1 MGTQPTD
8 GRQARS
14 HPGKEMAMSINLIEM
29 LSGSIGKEVI
39 GQASKFLGESEAST
53 GSAVGSLLPA
63 LLGSMS
69 QKASTTSGAAD
80 LFKMVTGS
88 NIDTGLLGSLG
99 GLLSGGEKTNALL
112 SLGGTLAS
120 SLFGGDKVGGIAKA
134 LASLAGIK
142 PSSATSLLT
151 MVLPLGLSFV
161 KKHIL
166 DNKMDAGGLAGL
178 LRDQKVHLDRIGI
191 DKGLASAIGL
201 APAAA
206 AAVRPEPAPAR
217 KSGLGRLLPWIIG
230 AIALLSLLKFMNK
243 PTPPPPP
250 PPPPVSA
257 PAPVVATL
265 PASVYFETAKFDLD
279 AEAMAK
285 ISAAAQAIKK
295 DNLKI
300 EITGYTDKRG
310 DLAANEKL
318 AKERA
323 VAVKNA
329 LVAAGVAESSV
340 TMAKPFFVEAGAPG
354 ADADARRVDIKKS
367 GM

>member
-1 MGTQPTD
+1 
-8 GRQARS
+8 
-14 HPGKEMAMSINLIEM
+14 MSINLIEM

-80 LFKMVTGS
+80 LFKMVTGP

-120 SLFGGDKVGGIAKA
+120 SFFGGDKVGGIAKA

-142 PSSATSLLT
+142 PSSATSLLA

-191 DKGLASAIGL
+191 DKGLASAFGL

-206 AAVRPEPAPAR
+206 AAVRPEPAPVR

-257 PAPVVATL
+257 PAPAPAAVIL
-265 PASVYFETAKFDLD
+265 PVSVYFETAKFDLD
-279 AEAMAK
+279 AEAGAK
-285 ISAAAQAIKK
+285 ISAAAEAIKK

-310 DLAANEKL
+310 DLAANEQL
-318 AKERA
+318 AKDRA